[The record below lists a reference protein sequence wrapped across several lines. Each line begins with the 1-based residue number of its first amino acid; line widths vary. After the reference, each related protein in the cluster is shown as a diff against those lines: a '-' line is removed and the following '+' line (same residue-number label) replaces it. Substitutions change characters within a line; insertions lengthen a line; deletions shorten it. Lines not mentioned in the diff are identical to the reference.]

1 MSGKKKRKKQR
12 FKQLPVS
19 GRRETTNREKK
30 TRKQGEKSIGQG
42 AREWFG
48 QHYPV
53 FLFLLVFG
61 VLMGL
66 FYTFI
71 AFAPYYNKVLLPSYH
86 HLIAKMSGG
95 ILRFLG
101 QDITAVGVS
110 VSSPDFSIRIIRGC
124 DAVEA
129 TALFVCAV
137 LAFPAPFLRKVPG
150 IIAGTLLL
158 GILNLVR
165 IVSLFLIGVHFPN
178 IFGFMHIDTWQA
190 LYIFFAVTFWV
201 LWLLWTTQHQM
212 PKREVSS

>member
-1 MSGKKKRKKQR
+1 MSSNKRQR
-12 FKQLPVS
+12 SKRLPIS
-19 GRRETTNREKK
+19 SRRKK
-30 TRKQGEKSIGQG
+30 TRTTTQKKTREPGEKSVVEFAAG
-42 AREWFG
+42 WFSA
-48 QHYPV
+48 HHPV

-61 VLMGL
+61 VLMSL

-71 AFAPYYNKVLLPSYH
+71 AFAPYYNRVLLPSYH

-95 ILRFLG
+95 ILGFLG
-101 QDITAVGVS
+101 QDITAAGAS
-110 VSSPDFSIRIIRGC
+110 VSSPRFSIRIIRGC

-137 LAFPAPFLRKVPG
+137 LAFPVPFSRKVPG

-165 IVSLFLIGVHFPN
+165 VVSLFLIGVYFPN

-190 LYIFFAVTFWV
+190 LFIFFAITFWV
-201 LWLLWTTQHQM
+201 LWLLWTTQRQI
-212 PKREVSS
+212 PKRVVPS

>member
-1 MSGKKKRKKQR
+1 MPTSRKKRLQSKQ
-12 FKQLPVS
+12 FPVS
-19 GRRETTNREKK
+19 RLRKKASRLEKK
-30 TRKQGEKSIGQG
+30 SIIGG

-48 QHYPV
+48 QQHPV

-61 VLMGL
+61 VLMSL

-71 AFAPYYNKVLLPSYH
+71 AFAPYYNRVLLPSYH

-95 ILRFLG
+95 ILGFLG
-101 QDITAVGVS
+101 QDTTAAGVS
-110 VSSPDFSIRIIRGC
+110 VSSPGFSIRIIRGC

-165 IVSLFLIGVHFPN
+165 VVSLFLIGVYYPN

-190 LYIFFAVTFWV
+190 LFILFAVTFWV
-201 LWLLWTTQHQM
+201 LWLLWTTKRQI
-212 PKREVSS
+212 PKRVVLG